1 MNAQRGLDL
10 FFNVLLARSRLGDG
24 GGERRQSGR
33 QKKPS
38 PDGTEEETQSL
49 MFCLV
54 LNRLI
59 NVNCNNT
66 LLIIDKYC

>member
-1 MNAQRGLDL
+1 M
-10 FFNVLLARSRLGDG
+10 VVESGDRA
-24 GGERRQSGR
+24 EVN
-33 QKKPS
+33 KKPS
-38 PDGTEEETQSL
+38 PDGNEEETQSL

-59 NVNCNNT
+59 NVNCNKA